1 MWNAQTHYDRQESQS
16 LRKRAEGPAA
26 PLKRFHNA
34 IKRRLIRYFAF
45 RASRYL
51 DVACGRGGDLLKWR
65 DAHIRHVRGIDISP
79 MEIREARRRC
89 ECASLTRAEFS
100 VCADAADFIDPEP
113 YDVVACMFAIHYF
126 FESEERADRFL
137 QMVSINLKPGG
148 VFIGTFP
155 DARRVTTN
163 DPTIIDLLFEGP
175 PRQFGSAYRCTIP
188 DTVIDGDGSV
198 EYLVYPETLVA
209 MAERHGLRP
218 VAGYDLGDVTTDARL
233 PGIRHFAPPA
243 DVLSDELRAVSRL
256 FATFA
261 FVKEEASAA

>member
-1 MWNAQTHYDRQESQS
+1 MWPDTMWNAQTHYDRQESQS

-26 PLKRFHNA
+26 PLKRFHNS

-89 ECASLTRAEFS
+89 ECAPASLTRAEFS
-100 VCADAADFIDPEP
+100 VCMDAADFIDPEP

-137 QMVSINLKPGG
+137 QMVSID
-148 VFIGTFP
+148 V
-155 DARRVTTN
+155 
-163 DPTIIDLLFEGP
+163 DLLFEGP
-175 PRQFGSAYRCTIP
+175 PREFGSAYRCTIP
-188 DTVIDGDGSV
+188 DTVIAGDGSV

-218 VAGYDLGDVTTDARL
+218 VAGYDLGNDVL
-233 PGIRHFAPPA
+233 EPKEGGIRHFAPPA

-261 FVKEEASAA
+261 FVKSAA